1 MARRATPKVPP
12 LSVPSDEESF
22 AKLLEEIRIDA
33 SGPSAITEEDIATW
47 VKSSGW
53 TPIEF
58 LTHTYRNG
66 FQKMEHRISAA
77 KAILEYAHRKLPSK
91 LEVDMKSKSLV
102 LDSNALSALSDKE
115 LAMLE
120 KILEKAGGVK
130 E

>member
-1 MARRATPKVPP
+1 MARRATLKVPP

-22 AKLLEEIRIDA
+22 AKLLEEMRIDA
-33 SGPSAITEEDIATW
+33 SGPSAITEEEIATW
-47 VKSSGW
+47 VKASGW

-58 LTHTYRNG
+58 LVHTYRNG

-120 KILEKAGGVK
+120 KILEKAGAEK